1 MVAATFTETD
11 DFARDAKGTRWLGY
25 LVLSVLVNIVILSAI
40 DLSKQASP
48 ITVPLEFKI
57 SFSSVAKSSQKAEP
71 IRQPQPVQEA
81 VQIKTPEPVMPTTP
95 APVMP
100 VTAPVVTKK
109 IAQKAVIQ
117 VKKVPETPAPEPVL
131 QAEAVVP
138 APPAPRPKVKP
149 RLTLAPKPVPAPVV
163 ETVAVQPVPVKPLE
177 KVIEPPVQTALA
189 KPTEKPVQLAQEEL
203 QGEEGKGPSTIIGQ
217 ANYKRKFQ
225 PRYPRRAADMGQQ
238 GEVKLHVL
246 VARDGKAKEL
256 KIAQSSGYR
265 LLDKAA
271 LAAVR
276 KWEFVPKRQGTV
288 TGASWVSVPVDFKL
302 R

>member
-1 MVAATFTETD
+1 MVAATFAETD
-11 DFARDAKGTRWLGY
+11 NFAIDAKGTRWLGY
-25 LVLSVLVNIVILSAI
+25 LVLSVLVNIAILSAI
-40 DLSKQASP
+40 DLSKKTSP

-57 SFSSVAKSSQKAEP
+57 SFSSRAKSSQKAEP
-71 IRQPQPVQEA
+71 VQQPQPVEEVVKSETSA
-81 VQIKTPEPVMPTTP
+81 PVVPAAP
-95 APVMP
+95 APVTP
-100 VTAPVVTKK
+100 VTVPIVTKK
-109 IAQKAVIQ
+109 TAQKAVMQ
-117 VKKVPETPAPEPVL
+117 VKKVPEIPAVEPVL
-131 QAEAVVP
+131 QAEAEVL

-149 RLTLAPKPVPAPVV
+149 RLTYVPKPAPAPVI
-163 ETVAVQPVPVKPLE
+163 ETVTVQPEPVKPLE
-177 KVIEPPVQTALA
+177 KIMEPPVQAALA
-189 KPTEKPVQLAQEEL
+189 KPAEKPVQQAQEEL

-217 ANYKRKFQ
+217 ANYKKRFQ

-276 KWEFVPKRQGTV
+276 KWEFVPKRQGAVTV
-288 TGASWVSVPVDFKL
+288 ASWVSVPVDFKL

>member
-288 TGASWVSVPVDFKL
+288 TVASWVSVPVDFKL